1 MKVIRF
7 HEYGDAG
14 VLRHEDADRPV
25 PAAGQVL
32 IKVAATSF
40 NPVDAAIRAGYL
52 RDAFPLTLPHTPG
65 LDVAGTIAELGA
77 GVTGHAV
84 GDPVIGFLPMNEDG
98 ATAEFAVAP
107 AEILAAAPA
116 GLPLADAAALPAVA
130 LTAWQAVHQHAQVRS
145 GQRVLINGASG
156 GVGRYAVQFAKL
168 AGAYVIGTAGPGN
181 LDGLGAD
188 EVIDYT
194 RGPVTAEVDAVLN
207 TAGGDDATMAGLVA
221 LIRPGGILVSL
232 TAPAPED
239 AERNVRTMNMYV
251 RSDATQLAEIVRLV
265 DAGQV
270 TVRISERHPFAEAAA
285 VHRRAAA
292 GDLHG
297 KIVLVP

>member
-14 VLRHEDADRPV
+14 VLRYEDADQPV
-25 PAAGQVL
+25 PATGQVL

-40 NPVDAAIRAGYL
+40 NPADAGIRAGYL
-52 RDAFPLTLPHTPG
+52 QDAFPLTLPHTPG

-84 GDPVIGFLPMNEDG
+84 GDPVIGFLPMNSDG
-98 ATAEFAVAP
+98 ATAEFALAP
-107 AEILAAAPA
+107 AEILAAAPTSV
-116 GLPLADAAALPAVA
+116 PLADAAALPAVA
-130 LTAWQAVHQHAQVRS
+130 LTAWQAIHEHLQVRA

-156 GVGRYAVQFAKL
+156 GVGRYAAQFAKL
-168 AGAYVIGTAGPGN
+168 AGAYVIGTAGPGH
-181 LDGLGAD
+181 LDVAGAD
-188 EVIDYT
+188 EMIDYT
-194 RGPVTAEVDAVLN
+194 DGPITAEVDAVLN
-207 TAGGDDATMAGLVA
+207 TAAAEEAAMAGLVA

-239 AERNVRTMNMYV
+239 TERKVRTMNMYV
-251 RSDATQLAEIVRLV
+251 RSDAAQLAKIVRLV
-265 DAGQV
+265 DGGQV
-270 TVRISERHPFAEAAA
+270 TVPISERHKFTETAA
-285 VHRRAAA
+285 VHRRAAT

-297 KIVLVP
+297 KVVLVP